1 MNEMLR
7 AQLDRINAAC
17 RELADALDRQRADMG
32 RIAEQRDRLQQE
44 QWALQR
50 SLAAL
55 NRASEDYDR
64 VVEQCEALRARE
76 AQLRERLERVLAAAK
91 ALSTELRT

>member
-17 RELADALDRQRADMG
+17 RELADALDRQRTDMG

-76 AQLRERLERVLAAAK
+76 AQLRERIERVLAAAK